1 MIRLL
6 KIQKCPLLTCPSQ
19 VSKAQWLVVY
29 HLIIFILSN
38 MTKLLR
44 IRLNLEMCLLWMPVE
59 KNLPW
64 LQKKDHKNLKNGKW
78 LKKWRKKCLCRW
90 HKTLLTS
97 KTIKSNFRRILIV
110 INKAL
115 LQVLEVIAL
124 QQIKKK
130 KQNKFKV
137 KMLSQASR
145 HLPKT
150 KR

>member
-1 MIRLL
+1 
-6 KIQKCPLLTCPSQ
+6 
-19 VSKAQWLVVY
+19 
-29 HLIIFILSN
+29 
-38 MTKLLR
+38 
-44 IRLNLEMCLLWMPVE
+44 MPVE

-78 LKKWRKKCLCRW
+78 LK
-90 HKTLLTS
+90 KTLLTS

-137 KMLSQASR
+137 KMLSLASR